1 MYYPKYH
8 CKLNH
13 IEHFWCSAKKWAR
26 ENCNYTL
33 DDLQRRVHCVL
44 ASVSNYTILV
54 YFYRCRQK
62 MDLYREG
69 IEYGSLQ
76 WKACIMHPK
85 PTNKGNDR

>member
-33 DDLQRRVHCVL
+33 DDLRQCVLHAL
-44 ASVSNYTILV
+44 ASVSNHTILA
-54 YFYRCRQK
+54 YFYKCRRK

-69 IEYGSLQ
+69 IGYRSLQ
-76 WKACIMHPK
+76 WKARTAHHK
-85 PTNKGNDR
+85 STNKGDDR